1 MTSTGGAAGSP
12 RRLVVEADGG
22 SRGNPGPAG
31 YGALVR
37 DAATGQVLAER
48 ADHLGVTTNNV
59 AEYSGLVA
67 GLEAAAQIDPAALVE
82 VRMDSRLVVEQMSGR
97 WQIKHEDMRRLARRA
112 AEVLPRA
119 QVTYTWVPR
128 AENSAADAL
137 ANEAMDTRG
146 PVSRDPGPTPDA
158 PSPGLPPAPAPVG
171 EGARARLPRPS
182 GAAVRFDDEQP
193 VTVVLVRHGETTMTV
208 SRGYSGSSEPGPS
221 LNDHGRAQAAAA
233 AELVRRVGRDLW
245 GDIPY
250 PTELLA
256 SPMVRTQET
265 AAVVARRLG
274 LPVGTEP
281 AFREAD
287 FGAWQ
292 GLTAEQIEERWPGM
306 LVPWHTEADVRPPG
320 GESIEDVGRRIRGGL
335 DALLAGGVDRT
346 VVVVSHAVAIRAALG
361 VAMRAQPS
369 AWSQLRVAP
378 ASVSIVRL
386 FEDGRTEVAVAGAP
400 SEGWAPAR

>member
-1 MTSTGGAAGSP
+1 MPGGGAAGA

-37 DAATGQVLAER
+37 DARTGQVLAER

-67 GLEAAAQIDPAALVE
+67 GLEAAARIDPGALVE

-158 PSPGLPPAPAPVG
+158 PSPGLPPVASPAPTITRV
-171 EGARARLPRPS
+171 RPS

-221 LNDHGRAQAAAA
+221 LNDRGRQQAAAA

-265 AAVVARRLG
+265 AAVVAGRLA
-274 LPVGTEP
+274 LPVRTEP

-292 GLTAEQIEERWPGM
+292 GLTAEEIEQRWPGM
-306 LVPWHTEADVRPPG
+306 LVPWHTQADVRPPD
-320 GESIEDVGRRIRGGL
+320 GESIEDVGRRIQGGL

-346 VVVVSHAVAIRAALG
+346 VVVISHAVAIRAALG
-361 VAMRAQPS
+361 LAMRAQPS